1 MPANYHHHIQSI
13 GALRVVR
20 CSSML
25 YGECS
30 AHHGAVYLN
39 GEQPKSRWIV
49 RENNFNCSNW
59 LCRFLRKRKKKKEK
73 TEKFPFIGVARSGQR
88 IVKLSIEHKLA
99 LTHSV
104 SRAHKWIAKRTHTRT
119 AHTFPI
125 VRSRTIGEKC
135 HKTRVDKSWNPP
147 KASGGY
153 PHRGRRCECDE
164 TISDSRFPCIHNP
177 VADTIPYS
185 LIGWL
190 RRGAQAKNIEKSDKW
205 QMERRTK
212 IISNTMW
219 LCCRRNA

>member
-88 IVKLSIEHKLA
+88 IACQRASNTNWHSLIPLAA
-99 LTHSV
+99 LTSESQNEHT
-104 SRAHKWIAKRTHTRT
+104 RAQRTHFLLCDRVQLAKNVTKRGST
-119 AHTFPI
+119 NRGIRQRHLAGIHT
-125 VRSRTIGEKC
+125 
-135 HKTRVDKSWNPP
+135 
-147 KASGGY
+147 
-153 PHRGRRCECDE
+153 
-164 TISDSRFPCIHNP
+164 
-177 VADTIPYS
+177 VADDANVTKQSVTVDFHAFTIP
-185 LIGWL
+185 
-190 RRGAQAKNIEKSDKW
+190 
-205 QMERRTK
+205 
-212 IISNTMW
+212 
-219 LCCRRNA
+219 